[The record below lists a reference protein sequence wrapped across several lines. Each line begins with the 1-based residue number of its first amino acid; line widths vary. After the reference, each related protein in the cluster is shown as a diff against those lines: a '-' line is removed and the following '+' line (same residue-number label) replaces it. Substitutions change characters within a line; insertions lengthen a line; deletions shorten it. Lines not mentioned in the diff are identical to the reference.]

1 MNGSEQALRAG
12 DMMMV
17 DGEGIVSTVVYGPD
31 RRTRITPETR
41 EVLFAV
47 YAPAGVGE
55 SSVRDHLADIRANV
69 LLVAPEAET
78 GPLATRAAG

>member
-1 MNGSEQALRAG
+1 
-12 DMMMV
+12 V
-17 DGEGIVSTVVYGPD
+17 
-31 RRTRITPETR
+31 

-55 SSVRDHLADIRANV
+55 DAVRSHLDDIRANV

-78 GPLATRAAG
+78 ATVAVLPAV

>member
-1 MNGSEQALRAG
+1 MNGSERALTAG

-17 DGEGIVSTVVYGPD
+17 DGSGIISSVLHGPD
-31 RRTRITPETR
+31 RRTRITPQTG
-41 EVLFAV
+41 EVLFGV

-55 SSVRDHLADIRANV
+55 NAVRDHLEDIRANV

-78 GPLATRAAG
+78 GLLATLPAP